1 MKERFEVASEAA
13 MLELGAMLAARLT
26 DNARVLLDGELGA
39 GKTTLARGV
48 LRGLGFEGPV
58 KSPTYTIVEPYE
70 FSGKR
75 VYHFDFYRIE
85 DPRELEFI
93 GLDELVEQPGIKLM
107 EWSQRAGDRLPPA
120 DFKVRISTDG
130 DRRTVELEDLRIS
143 GGIPGRIPGRNSGR
157 DRG

>member
-1 MKERFEVASEAA
+1 MTERFDVPSEAA
-13 MLELGAMLAARLT
+13 MLELGATLAARLP
-26 DNARVLLDGELGA
+26 DNARVLLDGELGV

-48 LRGLGFEGPV
+48 LRGLGFQGPV

-107 EWSQRAGDRLPPA
+107 EWPQRAGDRLPPA
-120 DFKVRISTDG
+120 DFKVHISSDG
-130 DRRTVELEDLRIS
+130 DRRIVELEDLRLP
-143 GGIPGRIPGRNSGR
+143 GGNLGH

>member
-1 MKERFEVASEAA
+1 MTERFDVASEAA
-13 MLELGAMLAARLT
+13 MLELGATLAARLP
-26 DNARVLLDGELGA
+26 DNARVLLDGELGV

-48 LRGLGFEGPV
+48 LRGLGFQGPV
-58 KSPTYTIVEPYE
+58 KSSTYTIVEPYE

-75 VYHFDFYRIE
+75 VYHIDFYRIE

-107 EWSQRAGDRLPPA
+107 EWPQRAGDRLPPA
-120 DFKVRISTDG
+120 DFKVRISSDG
-130 DRRTVELEDLRIS
+130 DRRIVELEDLRN
-143 GGIPGRIPGRNSGR
+143 RGR

>member
-1 MKERFEVASEAA
+1 MTLTERFDVASEAA
-13 MLELGAMLAARLT
+13 MLELGATLAARLP
-26 DNARVLLDGELGA
+26 DNARVLLDGELGV

-48 LRGLGFEGPV
+48 LRGLGFQGPV

-107 EWSQRAGDRLPPA
+107 EWPQRAGDRLPPA
-120 DFKVRISTDG
+120 DFHVRISSAG
-130 DRRTVELEDLRIS
+130 DRRIVELEDLRIP
-143 GGIPGRIPGRNSGR
+143 GGIPGH

>member
-1 MKERFEVASEAA
+1 
-13 MLELGAMLAARLT
+13 MLELGAALAARLW
-26 DNARVLLDGELGA
+26 DNARVLLEGELGM

-48 LRGLGFEGPV
+48 LRGLGFQGAV

-93 GLDELVEQPGIKLM
+93 GLDELMELPGIKLM
-107 EWSQRAGDRLPPA
+107 EWPQRAGDRLPAA
-120 DFKVRISTDG
+120 DLNVRISIQR
-130 DRRTVELEDLRIS
+130 DRRIVEIEDLR
-143 GGIPGRIPGRNSGR
+143 
-157 DRG
+157 DRR

>member
-1 MKERFEVASEAA
+1 MASEAA
-13 MLELGAMLAARLT
+13 MLELGATLAARLP
-26 DNARVLLDGELGA
+26 DNARVLLDGELGV

-48 LRGLGFEGPV
+48 LRGLGFQGPV

-107 EWSQRAGDRLPPA
+107 EWPQRAGDRLPPA
-120 DFKVRISTDG
+120 DFKVRISSDG
-130 DRRTVELEDLRIS
+130 DRRIVELEDLR
-143 GGIPGRIPGRNSGR
+143 N
-157 DRG
+157 RG

>member
-1 MKERFEVASEAA
+1 MPSELA
-13 MLELGAMLAARLT
+13 MLELGATLAARLG
-26 DNARVLLDGELGA
+26 DNARVLLEGELGM

-48 LRGLGFEGPV
+48 LRGLGFQGAV

-107 EWSQRAGDRLPPA
+107 EWPQRAGDRLPPA
-120 DFKVRISTDG
+120 DFRVRISSDG
-130 DRRTVELEDLRIS
+130 DRRIVELEDLR
-143 GGIPGRIPGRNSGR
+143 

>member
-1 MKERFEVASEAA
+1 VKERFDVASEAA
-13 MLELGAMLAARLT
+13 MLELGATLAARLP

-48 LRGLGFEGPV
+48 LRGLGFKGPV

-107 EWSQRAGDRLPPA
+107 EWPQRAGDRLPPA

-130 DRRTVELEDLRIS
+130 DRRIVELEDLRDR
-143 GGIPGRIPGRNSGR
+143 GGNRGR

>member
-1 MKERFEVASEAA
+1 MTERFDVASEAA
-13 MLELGAMLAARLT
+13 MLELGATLAARLP
-26 DNARVLLDGELGA
+26 DNARVLLDGELGV

-48 LRGLGFEGPV
+48 LRGLGFQGPV

-107 EWSQRAGDRLPPA
+107 EWPQRAGDRLPLA
-120 DFKVRISTDG
+120 DFKVRISSDG
-130 DRRTVELEDLRIS
+130 DRRIVELEDLRN
-143 GGIPGRIPGRNSGR
+143 RGR

>member
-1 MKERFEVASEAA
+1 
-13 MLELGAMLAARLT
+13 MLELGATLAARLP
-26 DNARVLLDGELGA
+26 DNARVLLDGELGV

-48 LRGLGFEGPV
+48 LRGLGFQGPV

-107 EWSQRAGDRLPPA
+107 EWPQRAGDRLPPA
-120 DFKVRISTDG
+120 DFKVRISSDG
-130 DRRTVELEDLRIS
+130 DRRIVELEDLR
-143 GGIPGRIPGRNSGR
+143 NCGR

>member
-1 MKERFEVASEAA
+1 MTERFDVASEAA
-13 MLELGAMLAARLT
+13 MLELGATLAARLP
-26 DNARVLLDGELGA
+26 DNARVLLDGELGV

-48 LRGLGFEGPV
+48 LRGLGFQGPV

-107 EWSQRAGDRLPPA
+107 EWPQRAGDRLPPA
-120 DFKVRISTDG
+120 DFKVRISSDG
-130 DRRTVELEDLRIS
+130 DRRIVELEDLRN
-143 GGIPGRIPGRNSGR
+143 RGR

>member
-1 MKERFEVASEAA
+1 
-13 MLELGAMLAARLT
+13 MLELGATLAARLP
-26 DNARVLLDGELGA
+26 DNARVLLDGELGV

-48 LRGLGFEGPV
+48 LRGLGFQGPV

-107 EWSQRAGDRLPPA
+107 EWPQRAGDRLPPA
-120 DFKVRISTDG
+120 DFHVHISSAG
-130 DRRTVELEDLRIS
+130 DRRIVELEDLRIP
-143 GGIPGRIPGRNSGR
+143 GGIPGRIPGRN
-157 DRG
+157 RG

>member
-1 MKERFEVASEAA
+1 MPSEAA
-13 MLELGAMLAARLT
+13 MLELGATLAARLW
-26 DNARVLLDGELGA
+26 DNARVLLEGELGM

-48 LRGLGFEGPV
+48 LRGLGFQGAV

-93 GLDELVEQPGIKLM
+93 GLDELMELPDIKLM
-107 EWSQRAGDRLPPA
+107 QWPQRAGDLLPPA
-120 DFKVRISTDG
+120 DSRFR
-130 DRRTVELEDLRIS
+130 LEYR
-143 GGIPGRIPGRNSGR
+143 PGRHSRRHGQR
-157 DRG
+157 

>member
-1 MKERFEVASEAA
+1 MTERFDVASEAA
-13 MLELGAMLAARLT
+13 MLELGATLAARLT
-26 DNARVLLDGELGA
+26 DNARVLLEGELGA

-48 LRGLGFEGPV
+48 LRGLGFQGPV

-70 FSGKR
+70 FLGKR

-107 EWSQRAGDRLPPA
+107 EWPQRAGDRLPPA

-130 DRRTVELEDLRIS
+130 DRRIVELEDLRDR
-143 GGIPGRIPGRNSGR
+143 GGNRGR

>member
-1 MKERFEVASEAA
+1 MASEAA
-13 MLELGAMLAARLT
+13 MLELGATLAARLT

-107 EWSQRAGDRLPPA
+107 EWPQRAGDRLPPA
-120 DFKVRISTDG
+120 DFKVCISSDG
-130 DRRTVELEDLRIS
+130 DRRTVEIEDLRN
-143 GGIPGRIPGRNSGR
+143 RGR

>member
-1 MKERFEVASEAA
+1 MERFDVPSEAA
-13 MLELGAMLAARLT
+13 MLELGAALAARLS
-26 DNARVLLDGELGA
+26 DNARVLLEGELGM

-48 LRGLGFEGPV
+48 LRGLGFQGPV

-93 GLDELVEQPGIKLM
+93 GLDDLIELPGIKLM
-107 EWSQRAGDRLPPA
+107 EWPQRAGDRLPPA
-120 DFKVRISTDG
+120 DFHVRISIEADM
-130 DRRTVELEDLRIS
+130 RIVELEDLR
-143 GGIPGRIPGRNSGR
+143 
-157 DRG
+157 DRH

>member
-1 MKERFEVASEAA
+1 MTERFRVPSEAA
-13 MLELGAMLAARLT
+13 MLELGVALAARLT
-26 DNARVLLDGELGA
+26 DNVRVLLEGELGA

-48 LRGLGFEGPV
+48 LRGLGFQGPV

-75 VYHFDFYRIE
+75 VYHIDFYRIE

-107 EWSQRAGDRLPPA
+107 EWPQRAGDRLPPA
-120 DFKVRISTDG
+120 DFSVRISSDG
-130 DRRTVELEDLRIS
+130 TGRIVELEDLRD
-143 GGIPGRIPGRNSGR
+143 R
-157 DRG
+157 D